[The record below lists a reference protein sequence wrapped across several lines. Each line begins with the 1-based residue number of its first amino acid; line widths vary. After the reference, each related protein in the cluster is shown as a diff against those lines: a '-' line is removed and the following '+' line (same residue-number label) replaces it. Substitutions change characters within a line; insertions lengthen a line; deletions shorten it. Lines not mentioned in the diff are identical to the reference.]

1 VEDENDDRKMII
13 CDGCG
18 AWQHN
23 ECMEISEN
31 DKELPKEYF
40 CEICKPEDHQELL
53 AKVNRGENPW
63 EGRAKERGRLEEER
77 KARRRKGGKRGKKG
91 RPSDVKS
98 EASEDVNG
106 NSTPSAEVKAGNTP
120 AGRRGSGQK
129 RKLESEANTETQDLV
144 RYNAYR
150 AVVCSRSLM

>member
-1 VEDENDDRKMII
+1 MICCDR
-13 CDGCG
+13 CG

-53 AKVNRGENPW
+53 AKVNRGEKPW
-63 EGRAKERGRLEEER
+63 EERAKERARLEEER
-77 KARRRKGGKRGKKG
+77 KARRRKGGKKGKKP

-98 EASEDVNG
+98 EASEEVNG
-106 NSTPSAEVKAGNTP
+106 NGTPPVEVKVVETLS
-120 AGRRGSGQK
+120 GRRESGQK
-129 RKLESEANTETQDLV
+129 RKLENEGGLDTKDSV
-144 RYNAYR
+144 RAYI
-150 AVVCSRSLM
+150 CLTISL

>member
-1 VEDENDDRKMII
+1 MEDEDDDRKMII
-13 CDGCG
+13 CDGCA

-40 CEICKPEDHQELL
+40 CEICNPEDHQELL
-53 AKVNRGENPW
+53 AKVNRGEKPW
-63 EGRAKERGRLEEER
+63 EERAKERERREEER
-77 KARRRKGGKRGKKG
+77 KARRRKGGKRGKKA

-106 NSTPSAEVKAGNTP
+106 SGTPVAEVKVEETPSAKVE
-120 AGRRGSGQK
+120 SGQK
-129 RKLESEANTETQDLV
+129 RKLESERGAVANELV
-144 RYNAYR
+144 CHR
-150 AVVCSRSLM
+150 VP